1 MMSCA
6 GDLHVIIHTY
16 VSICIHA
23 YTYPYIYISFYI
35 CNNFLSSVDT
45 HMYKPIWMHI
55 HMDITIRHV
64 FSSLSRSDEFLN
76 FCVHYLCLWLGL
88 CVLRRTN
95 RQDYETLFPVV
106 ILIKHHH
113 HHHRQGVMKQ
123 GKDRGSKKEVRGF
136 WSDVVASPYF
146 SIGVDC
152 ETANKYAEGL
162 FEIYNKVYIDICIYI
177 YMCISIF
184 IYARVNLFSMNV

>member
-1 MMSCA
+1 
-6 GDLHVIIHTY
+6 
-16 VSICIHA
+16 
-23 YTYPYIYISFYI
+23 
-35 CNNFLSSVDT
+35 
-45 HMYKPIWMHI
+45 
-55 HMDITIRHV
+55 
-64 FSSLSRSDEFLN
+64 
-76 FCVHYLCLWLGL
+76 
-88 CVLRRTN
+88 
-95 RQDYETLFPVV
+95 
-106 ILIKHHH
+106 
-113 HHHRQGVMKQ
+113 MKQ

-184 IYARVNLFSMNV
+184 IYARVNLFSMNVWMYFYIHIYIYICMYAYMYMFIF